1 MDRTL
6 IDGGGKIP
14 WQVNLAYLLLALEQA
29 EGNATAV
36 ALMEIMG
43 KVLECPMKHSVP
55 HAKQAD
61 VVFRSVQ
68 PNLASGEYA

>member
-1 MDRTL
+1 
-6 IDGGGKIP
+6 
-14 WQVNLAYLLLALEQA
+14 
-29 EGNATAV
+29 
-36 ALMEIMG
+36 MEIMG